1 MKTRVPLPAHW
12 MVRKVEAL
20 EGEPISAWQSKT
32 TEQVLNLL
40 RSGNIIEFENDE
52 TMSAFERGM
61 K

>member
-1 MKTRVPLPAHW
+1 